1 MRVEVFSAKRL
12 EQVKIYILWRPYFTK
27 LVMGAVRPPPIDRS
41 RVEVVAE
48 YCTWEKLLFACFAL
62 VSNNPKERFDLK
74 DVCSN

>member
-1 MRVEVFSAKRL
+1 
-12 EQVKIYILWRPYFTK
+12 
-27 LVMGAVRPPPIDRS
+27 MGAVRPPPIDRS